1 MKSKLLLAVALVAA
15 LPLFAKTI
23 DEIVVKVNDSIIT
36 KNEYEKRLSQTTEG
50 FKREYKGPDFEQ
62 KLKELPQRLLQQ
74 MTEELLLIEKAKQL
88 YQVDVI
94 VNAQMENFM
103 QENGIKNEADLDKA
117 LKNEGMSLDEF
128 KRQILL
134 IYVPEFMKSREVRSK
149 ISLTT
154 AEIDDFYQKNRERLQ
169 GKPQVHLEEILLPK
183 ERYTEEA
190 AKQAYSDLLIEM
202 AQGKS
207 FGDLAKLYSGAF
219 SKSRGGDAGWYQA
232 DELSKDFR
240 DVVFALRTGQVSDL
254 ISTDHGF
261 YVFRLVERKEPRVP
275 TLEESRDQ
283 IINMIKEEKFAE
295 SFKNYIGELKKEHYV
310 RMNPK
315 YV

>member
-154 AEIDDFYQKNRERLQ
+154 AEIDDFTRRT
-169 GKPQVHLEEILLPK
+169 GK
-183 ERYTEEA
+183 
-190 AKQAYSDLLIEM
+190 
-202 AQGKS
+202 G
-207 FGDLAKLYSGAF
+207 
-219 SKSRGGDAGWYQA
+219 SRGSRRCTWRRSSFRRRGTRRSRQAG
-232 DELSKDFR
+232 
-240 DVVFALRTGQVSDL
+240 
-254 ISTDHGF
+254 
-261 YVFRLVERKEPRVP
+261 VFRPADRNGAGQELRGPGEALFRRLLEVPRRRRRLVPGRRA
-275 TLEESRDQ
+275 L
-283 IINMIKEEKFAE
+283 
-295 SFKNYIGELKKEHYV
+295 
-310 RMNPK
+310 
-315 YV
+315 